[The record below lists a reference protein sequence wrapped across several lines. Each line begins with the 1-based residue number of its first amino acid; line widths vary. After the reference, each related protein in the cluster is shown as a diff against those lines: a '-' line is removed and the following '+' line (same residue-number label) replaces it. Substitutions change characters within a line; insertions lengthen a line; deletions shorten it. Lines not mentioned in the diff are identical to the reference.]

1 MYMEKAFVTLF
12 ILNYMH
18 FENFIPE
25 INEESVYEIR
35 RQDIPNTTS
44 GTETVL
50 LFNWFC
56 ARHYENMPM

>member
-1 MYMEKAFVTLF
+1 MYIENTFVTLF

-25 INEESVYEIR
+25 INEKSEYAIR

-44 GTETVL
+44 GTESVL
-50 LFNWFC
+50 LFNSFC
-56 ARHYENMPM
+56 APHYKNMPM